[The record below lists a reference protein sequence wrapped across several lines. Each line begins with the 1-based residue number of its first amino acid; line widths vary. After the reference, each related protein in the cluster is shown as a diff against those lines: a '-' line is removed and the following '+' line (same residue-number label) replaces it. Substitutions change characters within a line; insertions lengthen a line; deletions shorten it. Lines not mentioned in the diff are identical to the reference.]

1 MVQGV
6 SKLFLGPTKKVL
18 QETSIYEQIEY
29 NLLKTNVS
37 DLKKSWLMF
46 HLTIS
51 LWLSSLNDVDIN
63 IFDKHISLSNQVN
76 SQEKTFLV

>member
-29 NLLKTNVS
+29 NHLKTNVS